1 MKKFFPMLL
10 LAFPSDA
17 ISYADAKGVYGKE
30 QPKMVNAGTYQV
42 KYKVEREGCTPP
54 PPIR

>member
-1 MKKFFPMLL
+1 MLL